1 MRIKTIILFIL
12 KGMSMG
18 AANVIPGVSG
28 GTMALITGIFERL
41 INAIKSFNLTAV
53 KLLFSGKFVQ
63 LIKHIDLYFL
73 LSVFFGI
80 GLAMISIAKI
90 FEFAFEKY
98 PVLIWAFFFGLVLS
112 SVFFLAKEISRW
124 SISTILFFV
133 IGTAA
138 AVSISILNPAS
149 ENSAIYYLII
159 CGVLAAC
166 SMILPGLSGSFIL
179 ILLGNYQLVMIDAVS
194 NLKIDILAPVIFGG
208 LAGLLAFSY
217 LLSWVFKN
225 FRNATIATL
234 TGFVLGSLG
243 ILWPWKKHIYEEIAG
258 DQKILVAYEW
268 FLPNINKE
276 FFAAFVI
283 FIIGVISIWIIER
296 IGNKL
301 KESKK

>member
-1 MRIKTIILFIL
+1 MNIKTVILFVL

-53 KLLFSGKFVQ
+53 KLLFSGKFLQ
-63 LIKHIDLYFL
+63 FIKHIDIYFL
-73 LSVFFGI
+73 LAVFFGI
-80 GLAMISIAKI
+80 GLAMISIAKL
-90 FEFAFEKY
+90 FEHAFEEN
-98 PVLIWAFFFGLVLS
+98 PILIWAFFFGLVLS
-112 SVFFLAKEISRW
+112 SVLFLAKEISKW
-124 SISTILFFV
+124 NITTILFFF

-138 AVSISILNPAS
+138 AVSISILSPAS
-149 ENSAIYYLII
+149 ENSTIYYLFI

-194 NLKIDILAPVIFGG
+194 NFKIDILAPVIIGG
-208 LAGLLAFSY
+208 LAGLLAFSH

-234 TGFVLGSLG
+234 TGFVMGSLG
-243 ILWPWKKHIYEEIAG
+243 ILWPWKNHIYEEIGG
-258 DQKILVAYEW
+258 DQKILVSYEW
-268 FLPNINKE
+268 FLPNIDKE
-276 FFAAFVI
+276 FFMALII
-283 FIIGVISIWIIER
+283 FIFGVISIWIIER

-301 KESKK
+301 KERKK